1 MVWESGNACRSPSA
15 REAPPHDR
23 LRLTG
28 ITRTYGSFAAVDA
41 LLSTRARRIVA
52 GLIAPDRCAIRFND
66 RRMNGAP
73 RGTSASSPTIRRKR
87 RRSPVATTSALRNAP
102 HKADAVRHLTSS
114 RPPRRS
120 NATQR
125 SAAHILQRPLFF
137 TFRGSRIPRCS
148 MRGDDGSTR
157 IPIPPMVE
165 LAAAVPPFEQHCAV
179 VEMAP
184 K

>member
-1 MVWESGNACRSPSA
+1 
-15 REAPPHDR
+15 
-23 LRLTG
+23 
-28 ITRTYGSFAAVDA
+28 
-41 LLSTRARRIVA
+41 VA
-52 GLIAPDRCAIRFND
+52 GFITPDRCAIRFND
-66 RRMNGAP
+66 RRMTGALRHRRIITDDQAEAP
-73 RGTSASSPTIRRKR
+73 AISGGDNLGTSQGAAQGRCGSSPNLIE
-87 RRSPVATTSALRNAP
+87 
-102 HKADAVRHLTSS
+102 ADAQKQR
-114 RPPRRS
+114 

-125 SAAHILQRPLFF
+125 SAAHLLRRPLFF

-165 LAAAVPPFEQHCAV
+165 LAAAVLPFEQHCAV